1 MTSKKLDDTIM
12 DVAYVL
18 DCLRALRRIYD
29 TGDCNSCCNKN
40 CKYRPEWGT
49 MVRYNCP
56 FYVEIKKG
64 D

>member
-1 MTSKKLDDTIM
+1 MSKKLDDTIM

-29 TGDCNSCCNKN
+29 TGDCNSCSNN
-40 CKYRPEWGT
+40 DCKHKPEWGQ

-56 FYVEIKKG
+56 FYKG
-64 D
+64 EMNNE